1 MTEEQT
7 VFYVLGRS
15 VVLGGIGACAAI
27 TIFWLGGILSDATTV
42 LSEKAKKIRESKE
55 EGQKN
60 A

>member
-7 VFYVLGRS
+7 IFYVLGRS

-55 EGQKN
+55 EG
-60 A
+60 

>member
-15 VVLGGIGACAAI
+15 IVLGGIGACAAI

-42 LSEKAKKIRESKE
+42 LSEKARKIKE
-55 EGQKN
+55 ARKS
-60 A
+60 